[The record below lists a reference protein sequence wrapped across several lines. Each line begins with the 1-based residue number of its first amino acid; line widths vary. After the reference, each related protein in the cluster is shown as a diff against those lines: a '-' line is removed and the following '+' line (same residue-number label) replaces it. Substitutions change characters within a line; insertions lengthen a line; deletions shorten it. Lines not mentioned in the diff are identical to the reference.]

1 MLCSTEY
8 ERSSVE
14 QCGTFD
20 VDRGAFDVN
29 RERRPVWSSAGPGT
43 RSRGG
48 GAELREGTIT
58 QPVTRK
64 RSRGVWELA
73 LTPGEVTGG

>member
-1 MLCSTEY
+1 M
-8 ERSSVE
+8 E

-29 RERRPVWSSAGPGT
+29 RERRPVWSKVGPGT
-43 RSRGG
+43 RSRVVA
-48 GAELREGTIT
+48 AELREGTIQ

-64 RSRGVWELA
+64 RSRGVWA
-73 LTPGEVTGG
+73 GTSPHTWRGQ